1 MGENADKPE
10 EESMKQIGEFLD
22 MAGIDPLR
30 WAYFPTSQRAMDVI
44 FEEARNGG
52 VFASIRDS
60 HIARGICDDDGQALK
75 LWSVA
80 VREFVI
86 PPWYVRIDQE
96 LAA

>member
-1 MGENADKPE
+1 
-10 EESMKQIGEFLD
+10 MKQIGEYLD
-22 MAGIDPLR
+22 MAAIDPLR
-30 WAYFPTSQRAMDVI
+30 WAWFPTSQRALDVI

-75 LWSVA
+75 LWSIA
-80 VREFVI
+80 ACEFVA
-86 PPWYVRIDQE
+86 PPWYVRANHE